1 MELQKFSYDNKIVKF
16 FLYATV
22 FWGITGFLLGVTV
35 ATLLFFPDL
44 WSDTIFAQNV
54 EYLGYGRLRML
65 HTSAVIFAFV
75 MNAFFAG
82 FYYSTQRLLKTR
94 MASDTLSW
102 MHFWGWQAVIVLTV
116 ITFLLGINTSK
127 EYAEHEWP
135 IDILL
140 SIVMI
145 IFGANMFWTIK
156 IRRIHHIYVA
166 IWFYI
171 ATFIAVTSLHV
182 FNNLELPVSLWKSY
196 SLYAGA
202 QDALV
207 QWWYGHNAVAF
218 VLTTPILG
226 LMYYFVPKAANRPV
240 FSYKLSIIHF
250 WSLIFIY
257 IWAGPHHLLYTSLP
271 NWTQVLGT
279 AFSLMLIAPSWGG
292 MLNGLL
298 TLRGSWDKVATDH
311 TLKFFVV
318 ALTCYGMATFE
329 GPLLATKT
337 LNTIGHFTNWIIAHV
352 HVGAIGWDGMFI
364 FGMIYYLVPKLWNTK
379 LYSKGLANT
388 HFWLATL
395 GIIIY
400 VIPIY
405 WAGFAEYQ
413 MLSEFTSQGTLVN
426 KNFLETLTVVKPL
439 YVFRAIGGL
448 LYLIGSILMA
458 INIYKTVKGVEFKA
472 DIPAEALPIV
482 VEPKRLAGETTHS
495 WIERMPVRLSILS
508 AIVIGIGSLIEIAPT
523 LLSDFKSDKVIVNTL
538 TPLEIEGR
546 DIYIRE
552 GCNACHS
559 QMVRPFR
566 DEIKRYSTPDIG
578 FSKSEMFVYDHPF
591 LWGSR
596 RTGPDLG
603 FEGIRNPNPAWHYK
617 HFINPRY
624 VEGASIM
631 PAYPWLLARTLD
643 TSDVQSKMEALR
655 SLGVPYS
662 DEEIQESAN
671 SIEEQQEE
679 IFNLLM
685 ADGTTEPIKYFE
697 EANSLTNIAEI
708 ENRVRQDIVNI
719 QTDLEDELA
728 GLEEGTPEFIK
739 LESEIKVYDEKL
751 EKENATLEKLTI
763 KLSKEYKEQI
773 SNTDVIALIAYV
785 RSLGTKIE
793 YKE

>member
-1 MELQKFSYDNKIVKF
+1 MELQKFSYDNKIVKY

-22 FWGITGFLLGVTV
+22 FWGIVGFLLGVTV
-35 ATLLFFPDL
+35 ATLLFYPDL
-44 WSDTIFAQNV
+44 WQDIFGQNV
-54 EYLGYGRLRML
+54 APLGYGRLRML

-75 MNAFFAG
+75 LNAFFAG
-82 FYYSTQRLLKTR
+82 YYYSMQRLLKTR
-94 MASDTLSW
+94 MANDTLSW
-102 MHFWGWQAVIVLTV
+102 VHFWGWQAVIVLV
-116 ITFLLGINTSK
+116 VVTFFLGINTSK

-135 IDILL
+135 IDIL
-140 SIVMI
+140 IAVVMI
-145 IFGANMFWTIK
+145 IFAINMFWTIK
-156 IRRIHHIYVA
+156 IRRVHHIYVA

-171 ATFIAVTSLHV
+171 ATFFAVTALHI
-182 FNNLELPVSLWKSY
+182 FNNIELPVSLWKSY
-196 SLYAGA
+196 SAYAGA
-202 QDALV
+202 QDALI

-226 LMYYFVPKAANRPV
+226 LMYYYVPKAANRPV

-279 AFSLMLIAPSWGG
+279 AFSVMLIAPSWGG

-298 TLRGSWDKVATDH
+298 TLRGVWDKVANDYI
-311 TLKFFVV
+311 LKFFVV

-337 LNTIGHFTNWIIAHV
+337 LNTIGHYTNWVIAHV

-364 FGMIYYLVPKLWNTK
+364 FGMVYYLVPKLWDTK
-379 LYSKGLANT
+379 LYSKGMANT

-395 GIIIY
+395 GIILY

-413 MLSEFTSQGTLVN
+413 MLSEFTPQGTLAN
-426 KNFLETLTVVKPL
+426 KNFLETLTIVKPMYIL
-439 YVFRAIGGL
+439 RAIGGT
-448 LYLIGSILMA
+448 LYLLGSILMA
-458 INIYKTVKGVEFKA
+458 INIYKTVRSAKFIAEV
-472 DIPAEALPIV
+472 PAEAYPIENV
-482 VEPKRLAGETTHS
+482 ANRQANETLHS
-495 WIERMPVRLSILS
+495 WIERRPVKLSILA
-508 AIVIGIGSLIEIAPT
+508 AIVIGIGSVIEIIPT
-523 LLSDFKSDKVIVNTL
+523 LMSDFQSDEVIVNTL
-538 TPLEIEGR
+538 TPLEVEGR
-546 DIYIRE
+546 DIYIKE

-566 DEIKRYSTPDIG
+566 DEVKRYSTPELG

-603 FEGIRNPNPAWHYK
+603 FEGVRNPNPAWHYK

-624 VEGASIM
+624 VEEASIM
-631 PAYPWLLARTLD
+631 PAYPWLLANTLD
-643 TSDVQSKMEALR
+643 ISQAQDKMETLR
-655 SLGVPYS
+655 SLGVPYT
-662 DEEIQESAN
+662 DEDIQDAEDW
-671 SIEEQQEE
+671 IDEQREE

-685 ADGTTEPIKYFE
+685 ADGTSEPVKFYE
-697 EANSLTNIAEI
+697 EATGLTQIKDLEHQII
-708 ENRVRQDIVNI
+708 ETLVDPQA
-719 QTDLEDELA
+719 DLEDELA
-728 GLEEGTPEFIK
+728 GLEEGSSDYKKVEA
-739 LESEIKVYDEKL
+739 EIKAIDKKL
-751 EKENATLEKLTI
+751 DAKNVEMEKLTN
-763 KLSKEYKEQI
+763 KLAQEYKEQI
-773 SNTDVIALIAYV
+773 SNSEVIALIAYI

-793 YKE
+793 FKD